1 MPAKTGQETLVPPVR
16 LSENAKLVPSGCRVV
31 WPTRMPVLGSASVD
45 TSGSTRIGVALVEP
59 FGRVVASL
67 FGTTPAWLASV
78 PMTDP
83 ARRVS
88 RVM

>member
-1 MPAKTGQETLVPPVR
+1 MPPARV
-16 LSENAKLVPSGCRVV
+16 SENAKAVPSGCSVV
-31 WPTRMPVLGSASVD
+31 WPTRMPVLGSARVA
-45 TSGSTRIGVALVEP
+45 TSGSTRIGVGLVEP
-59 FGRVVASL
+59 FGKVVARL